1 MKVAG
6 TVVAAYGRQYRV
18 EVAEG
23 ETLLCFP
30 RGKKSELA
38 CGDQVI
44 VEQTSAD
51 QGVISALEARTT
63 LLYRSDHFKQKLI
76 AANVTQIIIVVAT
89 EPPFSDE
96 LITRC
101 TVAAENQ
108 GIKALIVL
116 NKCDLTD
123 RVAAASAA
131 LAQFESLGY
140 RVVKLCARHES
151 ALLLP
156 HLAQQT
162 SLLIGQSGMG
172 KSTLTN
178 ALVPYARAPTREIS
192 QALNAGKHTTTHA
205 RLYRLG
211 AMTSLIDSPGLM
223 AFGLHHLSA
232 EDLAQA
238 FPELRPLLGECRF
251 RNCRHDREPD
261 CRVQAALREGAIDPR
276 RYAAFR
282 SLCAEI
288 G

>member
-1 MKVAG
+1 MCI
-6 TVVAAYGRQYRV
+6 R
-18 EVAEG
+18 
-23 ETLLCFP
+23 
-30 RGKKSELA
+30 
-38 CGDQVI
+38 
-44 VEQTSAD
+44 
-51 QGVISALEARTT
+51 
-63 LLYRSDHFKQKLI
+63 
-76 AANVTQIIIVVAT
+76 
-89 EPPFSDE
+89 
-96 LITRC
+96 
-101 TVAAENQ
+101 
-108 GIKALIVL
+108 
-116 NKCDLTD
+116 D
-123 RVAAASAA
+123 R
-131 LAQFESLGY
+131 
-140 RVVKLCARHES
+140 
-151 ALLLP
+151 
-156 HLAQQT
+156 
-162 SLLIGQSGMG
+162 
-172 KSTLTN
+172 
-178 ALVPYARAPTREIS
+178 PTREIS